1 MGICHGCIGGKAIS
15 GHNHFGRG
23 IVGHSLHI
31 FRLYEFCQA
40 DQEQAVLAH
49 FVDRLAV
56 DVQLLHRIGQRD
68 TQFEHHFI
76 HHIQVGTLWLD
87 PAHHLVHPL
96 HQFVCVSI
104 RNRGGVPESHIGG
117 VQLEHFEADVKG
129 SLLSIHT
136 ELAILISGQLLSGA
150 ADSLFANLTDVFI
163 PGLVSLTLF
172 VADFGQLH
180 QNKPAVAAVL
190 SVELHHG
197 VSSGCRA
204 REEVKNHIIFF
215 CDLTDKLLGNLCG
228 FREIKPIS
236 IQQRPNF
243 FCCRI
248 RKDSQIKNR
257 RKARQIIR

>member
-15 GHNHFGRG
+15 GHNHLGRG

-76 HHIQVGTLWLD
+76 YHIQVGALGLD

-96 HQFVCVSI
+96 HQFVCASI
-104 RNRGGVPESHIGG
+104 RNRGGVPELHIRS
-117 VQLEHFEADVKG
+117 VQLEHLEADVKG

-136 ELAILISGQLLSGA
+136 ELAVLRFGQLLSGA

-163 PGLVSLTLF
+163 AGLVSLTLF

-190 SVELHHG
+190 GIELHHG
-197 VSSGCRA
+197 MGGGCRA
-204 REEVKNHIIFF
+204 GKEVKDDIFIFSRSHI
-215 CDLTDKLLGNLCG
+215 TY
-228 FREIKPIS
+228 
-236 IQQRPNF
+236 NF
-243 FCCRI
+243 FNIRCVFRI
-248 RKDSQIKNR
+248 IKYPYTIKKFNKFLSSCLR
-257 RKARQIIR
+257 IAEMHRP